1 MRSKFADDD
10 LLTRGLV
17 ADILS
22 VSKETVR
29 KWEARGDIVP
39 TGTSKNE
46 QSCYRWSDLQK
57 FPKVHE
63 MLHSIWDK
71 EVKIQPVRK
80 FRSIEL
86 FAGAGGL
93 ALGLEK
99 AGFDSVVL
107 NEFAHDACD
116 TLRKNRPQWNVIEGD
131 VSKIDFTGFTDID
144 FVSGGFPCQA
154 FSYAGN
160 RFGFEDTRGTLFFEF
175 ARVIRE
181 TRPKVFLGE
190 NVRGLLTHDNGKT
203 LEVIKGVIKEIGY
216 TLVEPHVL
224 KALFYHVPQKRE
236 RLALVG
242 IRNDLAHHLADFRWP
257 APAQRVYTVRDA
269 LKKGELFDSDVPSS
283 QGVSYTKWKADII
296 AKIQPGGYWRDL
308 PIPLQKQ
315 LLKGSFHLEGG
326 KTGIGRRLSWDEPSL
341 TLTCAPAQNQTGR
354 CHPLETRPLTVREYA
369 RIQTFPDEWFFC
381 GSVASQYKQIGNA
394 VPVNLAHAL
403 GRSLISLLNRMEKAN
418 PTLIEKEPEIR
429 YGVRAS
435 TGAVQLMLFETSP
448 LYLVHALPVT
458 LLGTYRKTCCD
469 WIVSQNLY
477 NYPVSDAELETCQPL
492 RSVCRLILKR
502 KQDQPL
508 YFAVLGYDIVGKSE
522 LSALGYKISRN
533 HLASQKYI
541 LYNLTPLA
549 SPPPYDESTAVPI
562 VGKGISKN

>member
-1 MRSKFADDD
+1 MSSKFADNE
-10 LLTRGLV
+10 LLTQGLV

-29 KWEARGDIVP
+29 KWEVSGEIVP
-39 TGTSKNE
+39 TGASRNE
-46 QSCYRWSDLQK
+46 QSLYRWSDLQK
-57 FPKVHE
+57 FPKICE
-63 MLHSIWDK
+63 MLNSRWDK
-71 EVKIQPVRK
+71 ELKTQPVRK

-99 AGFDSVVL
+99 AGFDSVAL

-131 VSKIDFTGFTDID
+131 VSKIDFTGYTDID

-203 LEVIKGVIKEIGY
+203 LEIIKGVIKEIGY

-224 KALFYHVPQKRE
+224 KALFYRVPQKRE

-242 IRNDLAHHLADFRWP
+242 IRNDLVHHLSDFTWP

-269 LKKGELFDSDVPSS
+269 FRKGELFDSDVPSS
-283 QGVSYTKWKADII
+283 QGVAYTKWKADII
-296 AKIQPGGYWRDL
+296 AKVPPGGYWRDL
-308 PIPLQKQ
+308 PIELQKQ
-315 LLKGSFHLEGG
+315 LLKGSFHLGGG

-354 CHPLETRPLTVREYA
+354 CHPSETRPLTVREYA

-394 VPVNLAHAL
+394 VPVNLALAL
-403 GRSLISLLNRMEKAN
+403 GRSLISLLNKMEKAN
-418 PTLIEKEPEIR
+418 PAPPQTKLNSQ

-435 TGAVQLMLFETSP
+435 NGSVQFMLFEQLS
-448 LYLVHALPVT
+448 LYLVHTSPVT
-458 LLGTYRKTCCD
+458 LLGTYRTACRE
-469 WIVSQNLY
+469 WIVSNNLY

-492 RSVCRLILKR
+492 RSVCRLVLKHR
-502 KQDQPL
+502 QKTPL
-508 YFAVLGYDIVGKSE
+508 YFAVLGYNIVGKSE
-522 LSALGYKISRN
+522 LFALGYKTGKN
-533 HLASQKYI
+533 HPTSQKYI
-541 LYNLTPLA
+541 LYKLSPLA
-549 SPPPYDESTAVPI
+549 SPPPYDESTAIPI
-562 VGKGISKN
+562 VRKGI